1 MTLEADVPTENSSL
15 AIVKRLLLQML
26 DVDLGHKK
34 FFTDLEVAYR
44 ASTSTDSSKV
54 EKLLWNCLDTSLRRF
69 QDANQVM
76 VVVDGIDEIYGGEKA
91 VQSVTNK
98 LGSLSAKHPSVQV
111 IYMSRDSALK
121 PDKGSVSNFGI
132 SSDHTHEDLRLVI
145 DRCLADYKHFYS
157 RNEHQRENLVEQLL
171 HAASGNFLWAIFT
184 VALVKRET
192 SDDGFI
198 RAVKAV
204 KEAPPSLDAIIARL
218 VNTLDFNKP
227 DTGLLLSSMLV
238 ATRPLT
244 TIEMKLLAEID
255 VTKQYLR
262 ERKTDIKHDIN
273 VTFGSLVN
281 IQNGFVRFYHSAVR
295 SHLLQVQ
302 EEGKKLRSRK
312 SAQSDMAT
320 RLLGYCH
327 FTLAVVKDPVFDLT
341 GQIDA
346 GKVFS
351 KHALLEYA
359 ARNWTIHFRSSTMC
373 HDHEALHLTEE
384 FKAMFPSTTQ
394 LALLEWACWSLDTF
408 EAIKSF
414 DLSLRVRQAALSDHH
429 VSVLQSLI
437 ICGNIWR
444 DTTHTTKAAD
454 CFYSASKIG
463 QQTLSK
469 YHGVIAS
476 CTTAFLTIIE
486 SISTSTR
493 TELVTRKEEMLIYTI
508 EMYRYQHG
516 KTHDLVIRYS
526 KMLAQLYVE
535 IHEEHRAETIWR
547 ELREVMIIRFGKGS
561 EEETSISENLTI
573 VLKKGDK
580 KTDVVEYEQGIFE
593 IITELEVWNIRRIKL
608 TIELALSYEARGEFL
623 MAEEL
628 FIFLWRRLTE
638 QCHHSHHHHG
648 VDIHIHLIEVV
659 IEYVRFLRR
668 CNRSEE
674 ASSVLICIWTEYE
687 EYDFESET
695 IFLRLKVVGELMRAV
710 GLLSVAVSV
719 FKKCWAWFKA
729 HSKHEHTASCEVLIS
744 ETVEEITTVTT
755 STTVTKATTTTIM
768 SETVMKETFESTISR
783 STVTTETISVCKSLT
798 SHYMK
803 MEQWSLAIDVTRRS
817 LLQIWKSV
825 VSGSGTIA
833 LPKDF
838 GAGAIDI
845 AIKLAICHHRSH
857 HYHEAEEIYV
867 RIYRACRNSCRID
880 DERLSKASTVLIR
893 FYEEHKHWHKMIEI
907 YRELLIEYRG
917 HLGAS
922 HHLTI
927 RTLYLLGSLTADHG
941 HGHTHEYYEEIIKA
955 LSHDSHICH
964 HDAVDAMIFMCRY
977 HYEAGHWQKL
987 RNVCKILWETWK
999 GQHRGHD
1006 KFTVDLV
1013 EILYFRYRY
1022 VLEHHVHCELTVL
1035 RELTIEYRNTCLKVF
1050 GAAIAI
1056 TIKAMVELAQ
1066 ICMRSEKHMHEAIS
1080 IYEEVLTK
1088 TKTTTTTSIISMT
1101 TITTVKQRLTEAYVS
1116 VCSHESVSTTT
1127 IERAIVV
1134 VLERYEHLRTT
1145 FGWSHVETLT
1155 TLREIVLLYM
1165 KSKKQESHMTVLR
1178 ILVEATMQI
1187 IVREKHSQT
1196 LHEAGR
1202 TIGGIFLSCGMTQFA
1217 LEIIQEMRLQIITG
1231 AASSN
1236 NKHGVKLDKSAG
1248 RLSFVFM
1255 VTLEQIVKGALAVS
1269 YSEVMA
1275 DYLTESI
1282 LYESYTRS
1290 LKSSATVI
1298 VGHAARLR
1306 AFLLSHERHSQREIL
1321 EKQSYDI
1328 FVKKWS
1334 INAHSREIGMLF
1346 YVSLLVQIGD
1356 SIQDVQIGKIACIS
1370 SVTEVRRLLESGRV
1384 QKAYEVAECALDFIN
1399 HQRSYHHLQNIPA
1412 GFKLSALM
1420 AARGIDRSI
1429 VIKIDHKLRESMF
1442 ELSRKIIRE
1451 VLQACKDSKVDFVR
1465 LKLHELNDLVGL
1477 LGEQQNFVDLEVSA
1491 IFLSHVVFSLWD
1503 PLLIDKIT
1511 VDPRTPLALARSSK
1525 NVGPYHHHCHR
1536 PPPRLRPLPD
1546 LHHQQQQ

>member
-1 MTLEADVPTENSSL
+1 
-15 AIVKRLLLQML
+15 ML

-34 FFTDLEVAYR
+34 FFTDLEAAYR
-44 ASTSTDSSKV
+44 ASTTTESSKV
-54 EKLLWNCLDTSLRRF
+54 EKLLWNCLDTGLRRF

-76 VVVDGIDEIYGGEKA
+76 VVVDGIDEVHGGQKA
-91 VQSVTNK
+91 VQSVTNR
-98 LGSLSAKHPSVQV
+98 LGSLSAKHSKVQV
-111 IYMSRDSALK
+111 IYMTRNKALK
-121 PDKGSVSNFGI
+121 PDSGSTSDFGI
-132 SSDHTHEDLRLVI
+132 SADHTHEDLRLVI
-145 DRCLADYKHFYS
+145 DRCLADYKHFQS
-157 RNEHQRENLVEQLL
+157 RSEHARENLVEQLL
-171 HAASGNFLWAIFT
+171 HAANGDFLWGIFT
-184 VALVKRET
+184 VALLKRET
-192 SDDGFI
+192 SDDSF
-198 RAVKAV
+198 VKAV
-204 KEAPPSLDAIIARL
+204 KTAKEAPLALDATIARL
-218 VNTLDFNKP
+218 VSTLDFNKP
-227 DTGLLLSSMLV
+227 DVGLLLSLLLV

-244 TIEMKLLAEID
+244 TIELKLLAEID
-255 VTKQYLR
+255 VTKQYHR
-262 ERKTDIKHDIN
+262 ERKTDIRNDIN
-273 VTFGSLVN
+273 IAFGSLVT
-281 IQNGFVRFYHSAVR
+281 IQNGFVRFCHSTIR
-295 SHLLQVQ
+295 SQLLHVQ

-312 SAQSDMAT
+312 SAQSDLAT
-320 RLLGYCH
+320 RLLGYCQ
-327 FTLAVVKDPVFDLT
+327 FNLAVVKDPVFDLT
-341 GQIDA
+341 GQIEA
-346 GKVFS
+346 GKLFS
-351 KHALLEYA
+351 KYALLEYA
-359 ARNWTIHFRSSTMC
+359 ARNWTIHFRSSTMY

-384 FKAMFPSTTQ
+384 FKALFPSTTQ

-408 EAIKSF
+408 EAIKLF
-414 DLSLRVRQAALSDHH
+414 DISLRVRRSALSDHH

-437 ICGNIWR
+437 VCGNIWR
-444 DTTHTTKAAD
+444 DTTHTTQAAD

-493 TELVTRKEEMLIYTI
+493 TELVTRKEELLVYTI

-535 IHEEHRAETIWR
+535 IHEEHKAETIWR

-561 EEETSISENLTI
+561 EEETSISENLTV

-668 CNRSEE
+668 CNRNEE

-695 IFLRLKVVGELMRAV
+695 IFLRLKIVGELMRAV
-710 GLLSVAVSV
+710 SLLSVAVSV

-729 HSKHEHTASCEVLIS
+729 HSKHEHTASCEILIS

-755 STTVTKATTTTIM
+755 STTITKSTTTTTR
-768 SETVMKETFESTISR
+768 SETVMKETFESTLSR
-783 STVTTETISVCKSLT
+783 STITTETISVCKSLT

-803 MEQWSLAIDVTRRS
+803 LEQWSLAIDVTRRS

-838 GAGAIDI
+838 GAGAIEI
-845 AIKLAICHHRSH
+845 AIYLAICHHRSH

-880 DERLSKASTVLIR
+880 DERLSKAYTVLIQ
-893 FYEEHKHWHKMIEI
+893 FYEEHKHWHKIIEI

-927 RTLYLLGSLTADHG
+927 RTLYILGSLTADHG
-941 HGHTHEYYEEIIKA
+941 HGHAHEYYEEIIKV
-955 LSHDSHICH
+955 LSHNSHICH

-977 HYEAGHWQKL
+977 HYETGHWQKL

-1006 KFTVDLV
+1006 KFTVDFV

-1056 TIKAMVELAQ
+1056 TIKAMIELAQ
-1066 ICMRSEKHMHEAIS
+1066 ICMRSEKHVHEAIS

-1088 TKTTTTTSIISMT
+1088 TKTTTTTSVISTT
-1101 TITTVKQRLTEAYVS
+1101 TITTIKQRLTEAYVS

-1127 IERAIVV
+1127 IERAIIV
-1134 VLERYEHLRTT
+1134 VLERYEYLRTT
-1145 FGWSHVETLT
+1145 FGWSHVETLSS
-1155 TLREIVLLYM
+1155 LREVVLLYI

-1187 IVREKHSQT
+1187 IVAEKRSQT

-1202 TIGGIFLSCGMTQFA
+1202 TIGGIFLSCGMSQFA
-1217 LEIIQEMRLQIITG
+1217 LEIVQEMRLQVITG

-1236 NKHGVKLDKSAG
+1236 NKHGIKLDKSAG

-1275 DYLTESI
+1275 DYLTESV

-1321 EKQSYDI
+1321 EKQSYEI

-1334 INAHSREIGMLF
+1334 INARSHEIGVLF
-1346 YVSLLVQIGD
+1346 YVSLLVAIGD
-1356 SIQDVQIGKIACIS
+1356 SIRDVQIGNIACVS
-1370 SVTEVRRLLESGRV
+1370 SVTEVRRLLESNRV

-1420 AARGIDRSI
+1420 AGRGIDQSI
-1429 VIKIDHKLRESMF
+1429 VAKIDPKLRENMF

-1451 VLQACKDSKVDFVR
+1451 VLRACKDSKVDFVR

-1491 IFLSHVVFSLWD
+1491 FLPFHLVLTMKPFTNWQHYSGSSNSSGSRAKFKKHG
-1503 PLLIDKIT
+1503 PLL
-1511 VDPRTPLALARSSK
+1511 PSSPLAVSSS
-1525 NVGPYHHHCHR
+1525 VPVI
-1536 PPPRLRPLPD
+1536 
-1546 LHHQQQQ
+1546 

>member
-1 MTLEADVPTENSSL
+1 MPAQNSSL

-34 FFTDLEVAYR
+34 FFADLAAAYR
-44 ASTSTDSSKV
+44 ASTSTDSNKI
-54 EKLLWNCLDTSLRRF
+54 EKLLWACLDTSLRRF
-69 QDANQVM
+69 QDKNQVM
-76 VVVDGIDEIYGGEKA
+76 VVMDGIDEVYGGQKV
-91 VQSVTNK
+91 VQSVMNK
-98 LGSLSAKHPSVQV
+98 LGSLSSSHPNVQV
-111 IYMSRDSALK
+111 IYTSRDSALK
-121 PDKGSVSNFGI
+121 PDKGNLSDFKI
-132 SSDHTHEDLRLVI
+132 TADHTHEDLRSVI
-145 DRCLADYKHFYS
+145 DRCLADYKYFHS
-157 RNEHQRENLVEQLL
+157 RSEHARENLVEQLL
-171 HAASGNFLWAIFT
+171 HAAHGNFLWGILT
-184 VALVKRET
+184 VALLRRET
-192 SDDGFI
+192 SEDGFV
-198 RAVKAV
+198 RAVKAA
-204 KEAPPSLDAIIARL
+204 KEAPPSLDATITKL
-218 VNTLDFNKP
+218 VNIVDFNKS
-227 DTGLLLSSMLV
+227 DAGILLSSMLV

-244 TIEMKLLAEID
+244 TIELKLLAEID
-255 VTKQYLR
+255 NTKKYLR
-262 ERKTDIKHDIN
+262 ERKTDINHDIS
-273 VTFGSLVN
+273 VAFGSLVT
-281 IQNGFVRFYHSAVR
+281 IQNGFARFCHSAVR
-295 SHLLQVQ
+295 LHLLQVQ
-302 EEGKKLRSRK
+302 EEGKKLRSRR

-341 GQIDA
+341 GHIEA
-346 GKVFS
+346 SKMFS

-359 ARNWTIHFRSSTMC
+359 ARNWTIHFQSSSMC
-373 HDHEALHLTEE
+373 QDHEALHLTEE
-384 FKAMFPSTTQ
+384 FKEMFPSTTQ
-394 LALLEWACWSLDTF
+394 LSLLEWACWSLDTF
-408 EAIKSF
+408 EAIKLF
-414 DLSLRVRQAALSDHH
+414 DISLRVRRAALSDHH
-429 VSVLQSLI
+429 VCVLQSLI
-437 ICGNIWR
+437 VSGNIWR
-444 DTTHTTKAAD
+444 ETTHTTQAAD

-476 CTTAFLTIIE
+476 CTSAFLTIIE

-493 TELVTRKEEMLIYTI
+493 TELVTRKEEMLVYTI
-508 EMYRYQHG
+508 GMYRYQHG

-526 KMLAQLYVE
+526 KMLAQLYIE
-535 IHEEHRAETIWR
+535 IHEEHKAENIWR

-561 EEETSISENLTI
+561 EEETSVSENLTV

-580 KTDVVEYEQGIFE
+580 KTDVVEYEKGIFD
-593 IITELEVWNIRRIKL
+593 IITELDVWNIRRIKL

-668 CNRSEE
+668 CNRNEE

-695 IFLRLKVVGELMRAV
+695 IFLRLKIVGELMRAV
-710 GLLSVAVSV
+710 SLLSVAVSV
-719 FKKCWAWFKA
+719 FKRCWAWFKA
-729 HSKHEHTASCEVLIS
+729 HNKQEHTSSCEILIS

-755 STTVTKATTTTIM
+755 STTVTKSTTTTTR

-825 VSGSGTIA
+825 ISGSGTIA

-845 AIKLAICHHRSH
+845 AINLAICHHRSH

-867 RIYRACRNSCRID
+867 RIYRACRNSCRVD
-880 DERLSKASTVLIR
+880 DERLSKAYTVLIR
-893 FYEEHKHWHKMIEI
+893 FYEEHKHWHKVIEI
-907 YRELLIEYRG
+907 YRELLIDYRK

-927 RTLYLLGSLTADHG
+927 RTLYILGTLTADHG
-941 HGHTHEYYEEIIKA
+941 HGHAHEYYEEIIKV

-1006 KFTVDLV
+1006 KFTVDFV

-1035 RELTIEYRNTCLKVF
+1035 RELTIEYRNTCLKIF
-1050 GAAIAI
+1050 GAAVAI
-1056 TIKAMVELAQ
+1056 TIKAMIELAQ
-1066 ICMRSEKHMHEAIS
+1066 ICMRSEKHVHEAIS

-1088 TKTTTTTSIISMT
+1088 TKTTTTSTVISLT

-1116 VCSHESVSTTT
+1116 VCSHESVSVTT
-1127 IERAIVV
+1127 IERAIIV
-1134 VLERYEHLRTT
+1134 VLERYEYLRTT
-1145 FGWSHVETLT
+1145 FGWSHAETLT
-1155 TLREIVLLYM
+1155 TLREVVLLYI

-1187 IVREKHSQT
+1187 IVSVKHSQT

-1202 TIGGIFLSCGMTQFA
+1202 TIGGIFLSCGMAQFA
-1217 LEIIQEMRLQIITG
+1217 LEIIQETRLQIITG

-1236 NKHGVKLDKSAG
+1236 NKHGVKADKSAG

-1282 LYESYTRS
+1282 LYESYNRS
-1290 LKSSATVI
+1290 LKSSAIVI

-1334 INAHSREIGMLF
+1334 INAHSREVGMLF

-1356 SIQDVQIGKIACIS
+1356 SIRDVQIGNIACIS
-1370 SVTEVRRLLESGRV
+1370 SVTEVRRLLESGHV
-1384 QKAYEVAECALDFIN
+1384 QKAYEVAECALGFIN
-1399 HQRSYHHLQNIPA
+1399 HHQSYHHLQNIPA

-1420 AARGIDRSI
+1420 ACRGIDKSI
-1429 VIKIDHKLRESMF
+1429 VMKIDHKLRESMF
-1442 ELSRKIIRE
+1442 ELSRKVIRE
-1451 VLQACKDSKVDFVR
+1451 VLQACKDSEVDFVR

-1477 LGEQQNFVDLEVSA
+1477 LGEQKNFVDLEVSA
-1491 IFLSHVVFSLWD
+1491 LFLIPS
-1503 PLLIDKIT
+1503 
-1511 VDPRTPLALARSSK
+1511 
-1525 NVGPYHHHCHR
+1525 
-1536 PPPRLRPLPD
+1536 RL
-1546 LHHQQQQ
+1546 